1 VWGSRAAARGRVFR
15 LGLTLSAVGRAAMT
29 MAVARAVRDAGVF
42 FPDLVIIGAL
52 TGAGFAMVYSAAT
65 AFELDID
72 PDAPERHLL
81 RLSMS
86 NSHPAD
92 YTTTDV
98 QVRTGAR
105 ARVVTVAHYR
115 TTDHKKVGHANGSG
129 HATIPYYIS
138 GATPG
143 YRVVVSVTVTRGHRS
158 GSCSTSF
165 RPHR

>member
-1 VWGSRAAARGRVFR
+1 
-15 LGLTLSAVGRAAMT
+15 
-29 MAVARAVRDAGVF
+29 
-42 FPDLVIIGAL
+42 
-52 TGAGFAMVYSAAT
+52 
-65 AFELDID
+65 
-72 PDAPERHLL
+72 
-81 RLSMS
+81 MS

-98 QVRTGAR
+98 RVRTGDR

-115 TTDHKKVGHANGSG
+115 TTNHKKVTHANGSG
-129 HATIPYYIS
+129 HATVAYYIS

-165 RPHR
+165 TPHS